1 MYIHMF
7 VCNLTPWNV
16 ETPVFRKA
24 DGFFDPTSTWTVQ
37 NYADTHMPLMQDCL
51 APLIDST
58 TRHYSTCSTYT
69 HSTSL
74 WLAFL
79 ASIQQGRALE
89 HGFIVLNS
97 VSMHAYWKY
106 TRNLWNMDTSIFQT
120 HSGGSYGVHIIW
132 LSWNQW
138 LNMQPVKPGAPLLV
152 QLCLCT
158 RPLVGYTFITVFN
171 FNFNP
176 SLPTHT
182 HTHTHACTHAH
193 PHTHPPTHT
202 HTHART
208 HAHTPTP
215 THTHS

>member
-37 NYADTHMPLMQDCL
+37 NYADTRMPLMQDCL

-74 WLAFL
+74 RLAFL
-79 ASIQQGRALE
+79 ASVQQGRALE

-120 HSGGSYGVHIIW
+120 HKRWVLWCPHHMVVMESMIKCICNQLNQVLHS
-132 LSWNQW
+132 LSNC
-138 LNMQPVKPGAPLLV
+138 ACV
-152 QLCLCT
+152 QD
-158 RPLVGYTFITVFN
+158 
-171 FNFNP
+171 
-176 SLPTHT
+176 
-182 HTHTHACTHAH
+182 
-193 PHTHPPTHT
+193 
-202 HTHART
+202 
-208 HAHTPTP
+208 
-215 THTHS
+215 HSWVIHS